1 MCPLASAY
9 VTCTAKDSDSDSD
22 NAGLSREPAARLAAV
37 PDFDGRRYC
46 RVCKDF
52 VPLAAFPRGQRRFTC
67 RTHLW
72 QRVGKRAQARLFE
85 QPRKRLLARMWM
97 QLWKDR
103 LVFGQTLVEL
113 KQADV
118 DALLEAFLGP
128 QPISE
133 LAVLP
138 RDPGVPLSSTNAVL
152 APKQARRE
160 LLAGYTAG
168 TYQERLALAV
178 AGVHCG
184 RL

>member
-1 MCPLASAY
+1 
-9 VTCTAKDSDSDSD
+9 
-22 NAGLSREPAARLAAV
+22 
-37 PDFDGRRYC
+37 
-46 RVCKDF
+46 
-52 VPLAAFPRGQRRFTC
+52 
-67 RTHLW
+67 
-72 QRVGKRAQARLFE
+72 
-85 QPRKRLLARMWM
+85 M

>member
-9 VTCTAKDSDSDSD
+9 VTYTAKDSDSDSD
-22 NAGLSREPAARLAAV
+22 NAGLSRAPAARLAAV
-37 PDFDGRRYC
+37 PDLDGWRYC

-52 VPLAAFPRGQRRFTC
+52 VPLAAFPRGQR

-85 QPRKRLLARMWM
+85 QPRKRLLARIWM
-97 QLWKDR
+97 QLWKDL

-118 DALLEAFLGP
+118 DPLLEAFLGP
-128 QPISE
+128 QPIGE
-133 LAVLP
+133 LVVLP
-138 RDPGVPLSSTNAVL
+138 RDPSVPLSSTNAVL